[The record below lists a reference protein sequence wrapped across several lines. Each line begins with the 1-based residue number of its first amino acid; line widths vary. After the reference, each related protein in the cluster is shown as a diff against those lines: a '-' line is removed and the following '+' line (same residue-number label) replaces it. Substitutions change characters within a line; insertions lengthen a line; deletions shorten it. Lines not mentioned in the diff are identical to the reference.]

1 MSRFRE
7 VISASLIGILGCGSC
22 SAAVVSVQN
31 AGFEDTT
38 GQTTFNEFT
47 FGVSAGWNV
56 YDPSNITTDP
66 NVYIG
71 TLQPNGTEF
80 FPVLAPEGNRV
91 AILFNSAQKG
101 AGEYGISQTLSTSIV
116 ADTQYTLTV
125 RVGNITSGTAVNN
138 VFYDLSNFP
147 GYRIDL
153 LVGGS
158 VIASDNN
165 TLSIAEGA
173 WGTSTVTF
181 TTGSSVAP
189 DQFLG
194 IRLVSLNAT
203 TGTPDNEVDFD
214 DVQLTAVA
222 IPEPSALIFLSCS
235 MMAFL
240 ARRSR

>member
-1 MSRFRE
+1 MC
-7 VISASLIGILGCGSC
+7 ASLMFTLGGSVC
-22 SAAVVSVQN
+22 PAAVVSVLN

-56 YDPSNITTDP
+56 YDPSNITGNP

-101 AGEYGISQTLSTSIV
+101 AGEYGISQTLTTSIV
-116 ADTQYTLTV
+116 ANTQYTLTV

-153 LVGGS
+153 LAGGS
-158 VIASDNN
+158 VIATDNN

-181 TTGSSVAP
+181 TTGSSVTP

-222 IPEPSALIFLSCS
+222 IPEPSALLFLCGS
-235 MMAFL
+235 ML
-240 ARRSR
+240 AVFAYRRR